1 MASAHAKHVLLCTLL
16 VFWAS
21 ACVWA
26 DVIGRHRLNSIR
38 GKVAHI
44 KSVKQLHLASSAR
57 LQARRLQR
65 RSHVRRHDSSA
76 SSNIVRLKDRRS
88 KENART
94 CHERRSSHNVPVVV
108 ERYKLVFFTTPGVAH
123 TEFEQL
129 LRRMSP
135 DTSDELT
142 YLDAYPFEAAYA
154 MLRDDSWTKAIFF
167 RTPVKRFVSGYSG
180 TANDTDTDLGT
191 FVEKVE
197 SGWSHPSQAYWKSQ
211 CEYVHLCDAILP
223 FMNFVGDYGNL
234 ANDTRRLL
242 ERVGAWDAHGV
253 DTTTEADESL
263 LSDQSDNDDDN
274 NDKDL
279 VRRIQRLLGAD
290 MRIIPRYVST
300 EKLPAD
306 VFEDRLRLGS
316 VVPATHVPDE
326 ATASFADVQTVTRKA
341 LSKMKGKEWIKRI
354 DWETPRRNGVG
365 SYFNYGLPASV
376 YDIVGADV
384 GPAPIQAELIALLGT
399 RLAVHSI
406 RYLEI
411 GVSVGKTL
419 WQMLHVVSK
428 GGLVVAFDI
437 EHINPTFA
445 NLLSDRTLVRRWINA
460 RRIIRT
466 AFVNE
471 ITRYRGPTG
480 APFMYVE
487 SDEYDSNGWREL
499 RNLDVRFNLI
509 LSDAMHTPSAL
520 LQ

>member
-76 SSNIVRLKDRRS
+76 SSNIVRLKDQRS

-94 CHERRSSHNVPVVV
+94 CHERRNSHNVPVVV

-167 RTPVKRFVSGYSG
+167 RSPVKRFVSGYSG
-180 TANDTDTDLGT
+180 TANDTDTGLGT
-191 FVEKVE
+191 FVDKVE

-223 FMNFVGDYGNL
+223 FMNFVGDFDNL

-242 ERVGAWDAHGV
+242 ERVGAWKVHGFDAEARGEGSC
-253 DTTTEADESL
+253 TTFCGLEHESL
-263 LSDQSDNDDDN
+263 SDLSNDVLHRIER
-274 NDKDL
+274 L
-279 VRRIQRLLGAD
+279 VGTD
-290 MRIIPRYVST
+290 MRVIPQ
-300 EKLPAD
+300 
-306 VFEDRLRLGS
+306 
-316 VVPATHVPDE
+316 HI
-326 ATASFADVQTVTRKA
+326 KA
-341 LSKMKGKEWIKRI
+341 
-354 DWETPRRNGVG
+354 
-365 SYFNYGLPASV
+365 
-376 YDIVGADV
+376 
-384 GPAPIQAELIALLGT
+384 
-399 RLAVHSI
+399 
-406 RYLEI
+406 
-411 GVSVGKTL
+411 
-419 WQMLHVVSK
+419 
-428 GGLVVAFDI
+428 VAKK
-437 EHINPTFA
+437 PTFPHVA
-445 NLLSDRTLVRRWINA
+445 DPFVDAFYIYDNPAITMNNWTRICERRTQIDYLFLKSH
-460 RRIIRT
+460 RT
-466 AFVNE
+466 SC
-471 ITRYRGPTG
+471 TTLP
-480 APFMYVE
+480 
-487 SDEYDSNGWREL
+487 L
-499 RNLDVRFNLI
+499 
-509 LSDAMHTPSAL
+509 
-520 LQ
+520 